1 MAMVVQQAFVAEF
14 FASSLTFGR
23 HVVDF
28 NDLNV
33 LKEQP
38 TPATFPLLFVQE
50 DSFDPIAQRVVF
62 QSLAPI
68 EEITIVGTGCAL
80 HFDVLLDVGL
90 TVFPQRGFLATEL
103 PALSLL
109 HMPVFVRNPVPS
121 FFPLAQ
127 IEEECGSAHCLSQRE
142 SPFLNIRSSCL
153 QCTAL
158 AHVCQRFWK
167 VVIVR
172 CLGR

>member
-1 MAMVVQQAFVAEF
+1 MAMAVQQEFVAEF

-23 HVVDF
+23 NVVDF
-28 NDLNV
+28 KDIDV

-90 TVFPQRGFLATEL
+90 AMFP
-103 PALSLL
+103 
-109 HMPVFVRNPVPS
+109 
-121 FFPLAQ
+121 
-127 IEEECGSAHCLSQRE
+127 
-142 SPFLNIRSSCL
+142 
-153 QCTAL
+153 
-158 AHVCQRFWK
+158 
-167 VVIVR
+167 
-172 CLGR
+172 